1 MGREII
7 SGVLGG
13 PEQPLRHPFLSGF
26 TESVHWVT
34 EAVIGSQKHFL
45 FAFFRNQTE
54 NTFAF
59 L

>member
-26 TESVHWVT
+26 TEIVHWVT
-34 EAVIGSQKHFL
+34 EAVTGSQKQHD
-45 FAFFRNQTE
+45 
-54 NTFAF
+54 
-59 L
+59 